1 MSEKIHSK
9 RKVEFLK
16 ENTKFIINT
25 RKNIRHNTRRNKKDN
40 KMSLNSTPSAERI
53 QIGFF
58 GKRNAGKSSIVNAIT
73 NQNLSVVSEI
83 KGTTTDPVYKSMEIL
98 PIGPVTIID
107 TAGIDD
113 EGELGKLRIE
123 KTREVLNKIDIAV
136 LIIDASKEIT
146 DIEKDLINIFENK
159 KIKYII
165 AYNKS
170 DLIKEFK
177 ELRENEIYV
186 SAKNNKN
193 IYELKELI
201 ASIYKENPNSN
212 KLVRDLVNPNDRVI
226 LVTPIDSAAPKGRL
240 ILPQQQVIRDL
251 LEADAISIVIK
262 ETELKNTLHILK
274 DKPKM
279 VITDS
284 QAFNKVSKETP
295 EDIYLTSFSI
305 LFARYKGI
313 LEYAVKGV
321 KKLNSLKDNDTILI
335 SEGCTHHRQCD
346 DIGSVKL
353 PKWIQEYT
361 KKKLNFESS
370 SGGSF
375 PANLSKYA
383 MIVHCGSCMLKDR
396 EVIYRYKLAENQNI
410 PISNY
415 GITIAYI
422 NGILKRS
429 IKIFPNIYKE
439 I

>member
-1 MSEKIHSK
+1 
-9 RKVEFLK
+9 
-16 ENTKFIINT
+16 
-25 RKNIRHNTRRNKKDN
+25 
-40 KMSLNSTPSAERI
+40 MSLNSTPSAERI

-58 GKRNAGKSSIVNAIT
+58 GKRNVGKSSLVNAIT
-73 NQNLSVVSEI
+73 NQNLSVVSDI

-123 KTREVLNKIDIAV
+123 KTKEVLNKIDIAV
-136 LIIDASKEIT
+136 LIIDASKEISY
-146 DIEKDLINIFENK
+146 IEKELINIFESKN
-159 KIKYII
+159 INYII
-165 AYNKS
+165 AYNKV
-170 DLIKEFK
+170 DLIKNYK
-177 ELRENEIYV
+177 ELKKNEIYV
-186 SAKNNKN
+186 SAKNNQN

-201 ASIYKENPNSN
+201 SSIYEENPNSS
-212 KLVRDLVNPNDRVI
+212 KLVRDLVNPNDKVI

-251 LEADAISIVIK
+251 LEANAISIVIK
-262 ETELKNTLHILK
+262 ETELKNTLNILK
-274 DKPKM
+274 DKPKL

-284 QAFNKVSKETP
+284 QVFNKVSKNTP
-295 EDIYLTSFSI
+295 QDIYLTSFSI

-313 LEYAVKGV
+313 LDYAVNGV
-321 KKLNSLKDNDTILI
+321 IKLNSLKDNDFILI
-335 SEGCTHHRQCD
+335 SEGCTHHRQCE

-361 KKKLNFESS
+361 KKKLNFEFS

-375 PANLSKYA
+375 PTDLSKYS
-383 MIVHCGSCMLKDR
+383 MIIHCGSCMLKDR
-396 EVIYRYKLAENQNI
+396 EVLYRYQLAKEQNI

-429 IKIFPNIYKE
+429 IEIFPDIYKE

>member
-1 MSEKIHSK
+1 
-9 RKVEFLK
+9 
-16 ENTKFIINT
+16 
-25 RKNIRHNTRRNKKDN
+25 
-40 KMSLNSTPSAERI
+40 MSLNSTPSAERI

-58 GKRNAGKSSIVNAIT
+58 GKRNVGKSSLVNAIT
-73 NQNLSVVSEI
+73 NQNLSVVSDI

-123 KTREVLNKIDIAV
+123 KTKEVLNKIDIAV
-136 LIIDASKEIT
+136 LIIDASKEISY
-146 DIEKDLINIFENK
+146 IEKELINIFESKN
-159 KIKYII
+159 INYII
-165 AYNKS
+165 AYNKV
-170 DLIKEFK
+170 DLIKNYK
-177 ELRENEIYV
+177 ELKKNEIYV
-186 SAKNNKN
+186 SAKNNQN

-201 ASIYKENPNSN
+201 ASIYEENPNSY
-212 KLVRDLVNPNDRVI
+212 KLVRDLVNPNDKVI

-262 ETELKNTLHILK
+262 ETELKNTLNFLK
-274 DKPKM
+274 DKPKL

-284 QAFNKVSKETP
+284 QVFKKVSKDTP
-295 EDIYLTSFSI
+295 QDIYLTSFSI

-313 LEYAVKGV
+313 LDCAVNGV
-321 KKLNSLKDNDTILI
+321 IKLNSLKDNDFILI
-335 SEGCTHHRQCD
+335 SEGCSHHRQCE

-361 KKKLNFESS
+361 KKKLNFEFS

-375 PANLSKYA
+375 PINLSKYS
-383 MIVHCGSCMLKDR
+383 MIIHCGSCMLKDR
-396 EVIYRYKLAENQNI
+396 EVLYRYQLAKEQNI

-415 GITIAYI
+415 GITIAFI

-429 IKIFPNIYKE
+429 IEIFPEIYGE
-439 I
+439 IN

>member
-1 MSEKIHSK
+1 
-9 RKVEFLK
+9 
-16 ENTKFIINT
+16 
-25 RKNIRHNTRRNKKDN
+25 
-40 KMSLNSTPSAERI
+40 MSLNSTPSAERI

-58 GKRNAGKSSIVNAIT
+58 GKRNVGKSSLVNAIT

-123 KTREVLNKIDIAV
+123 KTKEVLNKIDIAV
-136 LIIDASKEIT
+136 LIIDASKEISY
-146 DIEKDLINIFENK
+146 IEKELINIFESKN
-159 KIKYII
+159 INYII
-165 AYNKS
+165 AYNKV
-170 DLIKEFK
+170 DLIKNFK
-177 ELRENEIYV
+177 ELKKNEIYV
-186 SAKNNKN
+186 SAKNNQN

-201 ASIYKENPNSN
+201 SSIYEENPNSS
-212 KLVRDLVNPNDRVI
+212 KLVRDLVNPNDKVI

-251 LEADAISIVIK
+251 LEANAISIVIK
-262 ETELKNTLHILK
+262 ETELKNTLNILK
-274 DKPKM
+274 DKPKL

-284 QAFNKVSKETP
+284 QVFNKVSKNTP
-295 EDIYLTSFSI
+295 QDIYLTSFSI

-313 LEYAVKGV
+313 LDYAINGV
-321 KKLNSLKDNDTILI
+321 IKLNSLKDNDFILI
-335 SEGCTHHRQCD
+335 SEGCTHHRQCE

-361 KKKLNFESS
+361 KKKLNFEFS

-375 PANLSKYA
+375 PTDLSKYS
-383 MIVHCGSCMLKDR
+383 MIIHCGSCMLKDR
-396 EVIYRYKLAENQNI
+396 EVLYRYQLAKEQNI

-429 IKIFPNIYKE
+429 IEIFPDIYKE

>member
-1 MSEKIHSK
+1 
-9 RKVEFLK
+9 
-16 ENTKFIINT
+16 
-25 RKNIRHNTRRNKKDN
+25 
-40 KMSLNSTPSAERI
+40 MSLNSTPSAERI

-58 GKRNAGKSSIVNAIT
+58 GKRNVGKSSLVNAIT
-73 NQNLSVVSEI
+73 NQNLSVVSDV

-123 KTREVLNKIDIAV
+123 KTKEVLNKIDIAV
-136 LIIDASKEIT
+136 LIIDASKEISY
-146 DIEKDLINIFENK
+146 IEKELINIFESKN
-159 KIKYII
+159 INYII
-165 AYNKS
+165 AYNKV
-170 DLIKEFK
+170 DLIKNFK
-177 ELRENEIYV
+177 ELKKNEIYV
-186 SAKNNKN
+186 SAKNNQN
-193 IYELKELI
+193 IYKLKELI
-201 ASIYKENPNSN
+201 SSIYEENPISS
-212 KLVRDLVNPNDRVI
+212 KLVRDLVNPNDKVI

-251 LEADAISIVIK
+251 LEANAISIVIK
-262 ETELKNTLHILK
+262 ETELKNTLNILK
-274 DKPKM
+274 DKPKL

-284 QAFNKVSKETP
+284 QVFNKVSKNTP
-295 EDIYLTSFSI
+295 QDIYLTSFSI

-313 LEYAVKGV
+313 LDYAVNGV
-321 KKLNSLKDNDTILI
+321 IKLNSLKDNDFILI
-335 SEGCTHHRQCD
+335 SEGCTHHRQCE

-361 KKKLNFESS
+361 KKKLNFEFS

-375 PANLSKYA
+375 PTDLSKYS
-383 MIVHCGSCMLKDR
+383 MIIHCGSCMLKDR
-396 EVIYRYKLAENQNI
+396 EVLYRYQLAKEQNI

-429 IKIFPNIYKE
+429 IEIFPDIYKE

>member
-1 MSEKIHSK
+1 
-9 RKVEFLK
+9 
-16 ENTKFIINT
+16 
-25 RKNIRHNTRRNKKDN
+25 
-40 KMSLNSTPSAERI
+40 MSLNSTPSAERI

-159 KIKYII
+159 NINYII

-361 KKKLNFESS
+361 KKKLNFEFS

>member
-1 MSEKIHSK
+1 
-9 RKVEFLK
+9 
-16 ENTKFIINT
+16 
-25 RKNIRHNTRRNKKDN
+25 
-40 KMSLNSTPSAERI
+40 MSLNSTPSAERI

-58 GKRNAGKSSIVNAIT
+58 GKRNVGKSSLVNAIT

-123 KTREVLNKIDIAV
+123 KTKEVLNKIDIAV
-136 LIIDASKEIT
+136 LIIDASKEISY
-146 DIEKDLINIFENK
+146 IEKELINIFESKN
-159 KIKYII
+159 INYII
-165 AYNKS
+165 AYNKV
-170 DLIKEFK
+170 DLIKNFK
-177 ELRENEIYV
+177 ELKKNEIYV
-186 SAKNNKN
+186 SAKNNQN
-193 IYELKELI
+193 IYKLKELI
-201 ASIYKENPNSN
+201 SSIYEENPNSS
-212 KLVRDLVNPNDRVI
+212 KLVRDLVNPNDKVI

-251 LEADAISIVIK
+251 LEANAISIVIK
-262 ETELKNTLHILK
+262 ETELKNTLNILK
-274 DKPKM
+274 DKPKL

-284 QAFNKVSKETP
+284 QVFNKVSKNTP
-295 EDIYLTSFSI
+295 QDIYLTSFSI

-313 LEYAVKGV
+313 LDYAVNGV
-321 KKLNSLKDNDTILI
+321 IKLNSLKDNDFILI
-335 SEGCTHHRQCD
+335 SEGCTHHRQCE

-361 KKKLNFESS
+361 KKKLNFEFS

-375 PANLSKYA
+375 PTDLSKYS
-383 MIVHCGSCMLKDR
+383 MIIHCGSCMLKDR
-396 EVIYRYKLAENQNI
+396 EVLYRYQLAKEQNI

-429 IKIFPNIYKE
+429 IEIFPDIYKE

>member
-1 MSEKIHSK
+1 
-9 RKVEFLK
+9 
-16 ENTKFIINT
+16 
-25 RKNIRHNTRRNKKDN
+25 
-40 KMSLNSTPSAERI
+40 MSLNSTPSAERI

-159 KIKYII
+159 NINYII

-346 DIGSVKL
+346 DIGNVKL

-361 KKKLNFESS
+361 KKKLNFEFS

>member
-1 MSEKIHSK
+1 
-9 RKVEFLK
+9 
-16 ENTKFIINT
+16 
-25 RKNIRHNTRRNKKDN
+25 
-40 KMSLNSTPSAERI
+40 MSLNSTPSAERI

-58 GKRNAGKSSIVNAIT
+58 GKRNVGKSSLVNAIT
-73 NQNLSVVSEI
+73 NQNLSVVSDV

-123 KTREVLNKIDIAV
+123 KTKEVLNKIDIAV
-136 LIIDASKEIT
+136 LIIDASKEISY
-146 DIEKDLINIFENK
+146 IEKELINIFESKN
-159 KIKYII
+159 INYII
-165 AYNKS
+165 AYNKV
-170 DLIKEFK
+170 DLIKNFK
-177 ELRENEIYV
+177 ELKKNEIYV
-186 SAKNNKN
+186 SAKNNQN
-193 IYELKELI
+193 IYKLKELI
-201 ASIYKENPNSN
+201 SSIYEENPNSS
-212 KLVRDLVNPNDRVI
+212 KLVRDLVNPNDKVI

-251 LEADAISIVIK
+251 LEANAISIVIK
-262 ETELKNTLHILK
+262 ETELKNTLNILK
-274 DKPKM
+274 DKPKL

-284 QAFNKVSKETP
+284 QVFNKVSKNTP
-295 EDIYLTSFSI
+295 QDIYLTSFSI

-313 LEYAVKGV
+313 LDYAVNGV
-321 KKLNSLKDNDTILI
+321 IKLNSLKDNDFILI
-335 SEGCTHHRQCD
+335 SEGCTHHRQCE

-361 KKKLNFESS
+361 KKKLNFEFS

-375 PANLSKYA
+375 PTDLSKYS
-383 MIVHCGSCMLKDR
+383 MIIHCGSCMLKDR
-396 EVIYRYKLAENQNI
+396 EVLYRYQLAKEQNI

-429 IKIFPNIYKE
+429 IEIFPDIYKE

>member
-1 MSEKIHSK
+1 
-9 RKVEFLK
+9 
-16 ENTKFIINT
+16 
-25 RKNIRHNTRRNKKDN
+25 
-40 KMSLNSTPSAERI
+40 MSLNSTPSAERI

-58 GKRNAGKSSIVNAIT
+58 GKRNVGKSSLVNAIT

-123 KTREVLNKIDIAV
+123 KTKEVLNKINIAV
-136 LIIDASKEIT
+136 LIIDASKEISY
-146 DIEKDLINIFENK
+146 IEKELINIFESKN
-159 KIKYII
+159 INYII
-165 AYNKS
+165 AYNKV
-170 DLIKEFK
+170 DLIKNFK
-177 ELRENEIYV
+177 ELKKNEIYV
-186 SAKNNKN
+186 SAKNNQN

-201 ASIYKENPNSN
+201 SSIYEENPNSS
-212 KLVRDLVNPNDRVI
+212 KLVRDLVNPNDKVI

-251 LEADAISIVIK
+251 LEANAISIVIK
-262 ETELKNTLHILK
+262 ETELKNTLNILK
-274 DKPKM
+274 DKPKL

-284 QAFNKVSKETP
+284 QVFNKVSKNTP
-295 EDIYLTSFSI
+295 QDIYLTSFSI

-313 LEYAVKGV
+313 LDYAVNGV
-321 KKLNSLKDNDTILI
+321 IKLNSLKDNDFILI
-335 SEGCTHHRQCD
+335 SEGCTHHRQCE

-361 KKKLNFESS
+361 KKKLNFEFS

-375 PANLSKYA
+375 PTDLSKYS
-383 MIVHCGSCMLKDR
+383 MIIHCGSCMLKDR
-396 EVIYRYKLAENQNI
+396 EVLYRYQLAKEQNI

-429 IKIFPNIYKE
+429 IEIFPDIYKE

>member
-1 MSEKIHSK
+1 
-9 RKVEFLK
+9 
-16 ENTKFIINT
+16 
-25 RKNIRHNTRRNKKDN
+25 
-40 KMSLNSTPSAERI
+40 MSLNSTPSAERI

-58 GKRNAGKSSIVNAIT
+58 GKRNVGKSSLVNAIT

-123 KTREVLNKIDIAV
+123 KTKEVLNKIDIAV
-136 LIIDASKEIT
+136 LIIDASKEISY
-146 DIEKDLINIFENK
+146 IEKELINIFESKN
-159 KIKYII
+159 INYII
-165 AYNKS
+165 AYNKV
-170 DLIKEFK
+170 DLIKNFK
-177 ELRENEIYV
+177 ELKKNEIYV
-186 SAKNNKN
+186 SAKNNQN

-201 ASIYKENPNSN
+201 SSIYEENPNSS
-212 KLVRDLVNPNDRVI
+212 KLVRDLVNPNDKVI

-262 ETELKNTLHILK
+262 ETELKNTLNILK
-274 DKPKM
+274 DKPKL

-284 QAFNKVSKETP
+284 QVFNKVSKNTP
-295 EDIYLTSFSI
+295 QDIYLTSFSI

-313 LEYAVKGV
+313 LDYAINGV
-321 KKLNSLKDNDTILI
+321 IKLNSLKDNDFILI
-335 SEGCTHHRQCD
+335 SEGCTHHRQCE

-361 KKKLNFESS
+361 KKKLNFEFS

-375 PANLSKYA
+375 PTDLSKYS
-383 MIVHCGSCMLKDR
+383 MIIHCGSCMLKDR
-396 EVIYRYKLAENQNI
+396 EVLYRYQLAKEQNI

-429 IKIFPNIYKE
+429 IEIFPDIYKE

>member
-1 MSEKIHSK
+1 
-9 RKVEFLK
+9 
-16 ENTKFIINT
+16 
-25 RKNIRHNTRRNKKDN
+25 
-40 KMSLNSTPSAERI
+40 MSLNSTPSAERI

-58 GKRNAGKSSIVNAIT
+58 GKRNVGKSSLVNAIT

-123 KTREVLNKIDIAV
+123 KTKEVLNKINIAV
-136 LIIDASKEIT
+136 LIIDASKEISY
-146 DIEKDLINIFENK
+146 IEKELINIFESKN
-159 KIKYII
+159 INYII
-165 AYNKS
+165 AYNKV
-170 DLIKEFK
+170 DLIKNFK
-177 ELRENEIYV
+177 ELKKNEIYV
-186 SAKNNKN
+186 SAKNNQN

-201 ASIYKENPNSN
+201 SSIYEENPNSS
-212 KLVRDLVNPNDRVI
+212 KLVRDLVNPNDKVI

-251 LEADAISIVIK
+251 LEANAISIVIK
-262 ETELKNTLHILK
+262 ETELKNTLNILK
-274 DKPKM
+274 DKPKL

-284 QAFNKVSKETP
+284 QVFNKVSKNTP
-295 EDIYLTSFSI
+295 QDIYLTSFSI

-313 LEYAVKGV
+313 LDYAINGV
-321 KKLNSLKDNDTILI
+321 IKLNSLKDNDFILI
-335 SEGCTHHRQCD
+335 SEGCTHHRQCE

-361 KKKLNFESS
+361 KKKLNFEFS

-375 PANLSKYA
+375 PTDLSKYS
-383 MIVHCGSCMLKDR
+383 MIIHCGSCMLKDR
-396 EVIYRYKLAENQNI
+396 EVLYRYQLAKEQNI

-429 IKIFPNIYKE
+429 IEIFPDIYKE